1 MRKKWAYA
9 CVYVRYYLAEF
20 FKFKKL
26 VFLKKKIVVSEQ
38 NPSVSAHANDN
49 AQAPMNKHVQTW

>member
-1 MRKKWAYA
+1 M
-9 CVYVRYYLAEF
+9 YVRYYLAEF

-49 AQAPMNKHVQTW
+49 AQAPMNKHVQT